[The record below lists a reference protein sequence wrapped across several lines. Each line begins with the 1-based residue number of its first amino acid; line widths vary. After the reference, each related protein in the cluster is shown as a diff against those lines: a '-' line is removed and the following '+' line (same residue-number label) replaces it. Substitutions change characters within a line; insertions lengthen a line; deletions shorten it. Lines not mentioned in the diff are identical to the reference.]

1 MWNKEYK
8 RMQSGVKFEE
18 DCCPLKSLMR
28 QYHLILCKTATLN
41 FVKNEGVRRQR
52 GIVLACRL

>member
-8 RMQSGVKFEE
+8 RMQSTVKFEE
-18 DCCPLKSLMR
+18 DCCPLKTLMMK
-28 QYHLILCKTATLN
+28 HILLLCKTATLN

>member
-1 MWNKEYK
+1 
-8 RMQSGVKFEE
+8 MQSAVKFEE

-28 QYHLILCKTATLN
+28 QYLLILCKTATLN